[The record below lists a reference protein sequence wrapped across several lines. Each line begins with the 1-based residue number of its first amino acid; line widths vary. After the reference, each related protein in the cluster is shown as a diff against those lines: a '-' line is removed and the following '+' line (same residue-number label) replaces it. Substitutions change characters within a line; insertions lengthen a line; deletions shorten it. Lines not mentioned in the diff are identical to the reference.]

1 MSVKI
6 NLHPILSNLVNSDD
20 VVEVNGRTVGQ
31 CLDQL
36 VTRFPEL
43 KEWIFNKD
51 GHINSIIDVYVNM
64 ESSYP
69 EELVKPVTDGDE
81 LHIIIVITG
90 G

>member
-6 NLHPILSNLVNSDD
+6 NLHPILSNLVSSND

-69 EELVKPVTDGDE
+69 EELAKPVQDGDE

>member
-6 NLHPILSNLVNSDD
+6 NLHPILSNLVNNQD
-20 VVEVNGRTVGQ
+20 VVEVNGSTVGQ

-36 VTRFPEL
+36 VARFPEL
-43 KEWIFNKD
+43 KEWIFGKD
-51 GHINSIIDVYVNM
+51 GSINNVIDVYVNM

-69 EELVKPVTDGDE
+69 EELAKPVKDGDE